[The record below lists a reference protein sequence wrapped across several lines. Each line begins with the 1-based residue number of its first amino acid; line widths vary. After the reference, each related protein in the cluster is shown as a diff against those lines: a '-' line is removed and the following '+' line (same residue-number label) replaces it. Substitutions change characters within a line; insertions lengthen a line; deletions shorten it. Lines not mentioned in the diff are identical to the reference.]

1 MGFKGATVNDV
12 GVVPKSPGQLRS
24 GYHQIA
30 TRAGRATM
38 SGFGERMQRAARER
52 IETFRR
58 DASAAPAFAVRV
70 RPLRQARA
78 LAANA
83 NGALGVPDAVA
94 FVVEPKTGLRLPG
107 EFCVR
112 GQTSD
117 CAPLA
122 GMGVRVKRIAGV
134 GVKVYACGLYVH
146 PKQAKQSLG
155 DAHLGRGVADVAGD
169 QKLFDALLHD
179 SSVTKTVR
187 LTFARDLDSAKI
199 ADALSERLR
208 PALGKDSKSLRTFEA
223 YFDGVKF
230 LKGQSLTFSADG
242 GKLTTSIRES
252 RSGSSTTRRCA
263 SRSSTRTWGK
273 TRWCRA
279 RRRAWGRRSPRT
291 SSGRKEDARTRNTI
305 MTRSQKATTPVKS
318 VFPSFSRHFRTRA
331 TSAHLSLRRLTH
343 SSPKLSFERSPRRQ
357 RVPTSPHASLSRR

>member
-1 MGFKGATVNDV
+1 
-12 GVVPKSPGQLRS
+12 
-24 GYHQIA
+24 
-30 TRAGRATM
+30 M

-122 GMGVRVKRIAGV
+122 GMCVRVKRIAGV

-146 PKQAKQSLG
+146 PKQAKQSVG
-155 DAHLGRGVADVAGD
+155 DAGWHVGRGVADVAGD

-242 GKLTTSIRES
+242 GKLTTSIR
-252 RSGSSTTRRCA
+252 
-263 SRSSTRTWGK
+263 GK
-273 TRWCRA
+273 QV
-279 RRRAWGRRSPRT
+279 GVID
-291 SSGRKEDARTRNTI
+291 DAKMCVALFDAYLGKN
-305 MTRSQKATTPVKS
+305 PVVPGAKKS
-318 VFPSFSRHFRTRA
+318 LGEKIA
-331 TSAHLSLRRLTH
+331 AH
-343 SSPKLSFERSPRRQ
+343 
-357 RVPTSPHASLSRR
+357 VVG

>member
-1 MGFKGATVNDV
+1 
-12 GVVPKSPGQLRS
+12 
-24 GYHQIA
+24 
-30 TRAGRATM
+30 M

-146 PKQAKQSLG
+146 PKQAKQSVG
-155 DAHLGRGVADVAGD
+155 M
-169 QKLFDALLHD
+169 
-179 SSVTKTVR
+179 
-187 LTFARDLDSAKI
+187 RD
-199 ADALSERLR
+199 
-208 PALGKDSKSLRTFEA
+208 G
-223 YFDGVKF
+223 
-230 LKGQSLTFSADG
+230 
-242 GKLTTSIRES
+242 
-252 RSGSSTTRRCA
+252 
-263 SRSSTRTWGK
+263 
-273 TRWCRA
+273 
-279 RRRAWGRRSPRT
+279 
-291 SSGRKEDARTRNTI
+291 
-305 MTRSQKATTPVKS
+305 
-318 VFPSFSRHFRTRA
+318 
-331 TSAHLSLRRLTH
+331 TSAAAS
-343 SSPKLSFERSPRRQ
+343 
-357 RVPTSPHASLSRR
+357 PTSPGTRSFSTRCFTTRASRRPCV

>member
-1 MGFKGATVNDV
+1 VVPLRVDLFTKKTPSNQKSWISSVESICFPMGFKGATVNDV

-24 GYHQIA
+24 GYQIA
-30 TRAGRATM
+30 ARDTPRRATM

-146 PKQAKQSLG
+146 PKQAKQS
-155 DAHLGRGVADVAGD
+155 RGG
-169 QKLFDALLHD
+169 
-179 SSVTKTVR
+179 
-187 LTFARDLDSAKI
+187 
-199 ADALSERLR
+199 
-208 PALGKDSKSLRTFEA
+208 
-223 YFDGVKF
+223 
-230 LKGQSLTFSADG
+230 
-242 GKLTTSIRES
+242 
-252 RSGSSTTRRCA
+252 CA
-263 SRSSTRTWGK
+263 PW
-273 TRWCRA
+273 A
-279 RRRAWGRRSPRT
+279 RRRRRRRGPEAFRRAASRLE
-291 SSGRKEDARTRNTI
+291 RHED
-305 MTRSQKATTPVKS
+305 
-318 VFPSFSRHFRTRA
+318 RA
-331 TSAHLSLRRLTH
+331 SDV
-343 SSPKLSFERSPRRQ
+343 RQ
-357 RVPTSPHASLSRR
+357 GPGQREDR

>member
-1 MGFKGATVNDV
+1 VDIE
-12 GVVPKSPGQLRS
+12 
-24 GYHQIA
+24 QIVA
-30 TRAGRATM
+30 RDAPRRATM

-187 LTFARDLDSAKI
+187 LTFARNLDSAKI

-242 GKLTTSIRES
+242 GKLTTSIR
-252 RSGSSTTRRCA
+252 
-263 SRSSTRTWGK
+263 GK
-273 TRWCRA
+273 QV
-279 RRRAWGRRSPRT
+279 GVID
-291 SSGRKEDARTRNTI
+291 DAKMCVALFDAYLGKN
-305 MTRSQKATTPVKS
+305 PVVPGAKKS
-318 VFPSFSRHFRTRA
+318 LGEKIA
-331 TSAHLSLRRLTH
+331 AH
-343 SSPKLSFERSPRRQ
+343 
-357 RVPTSPHASLSRR
+357 VVG

>member
-1 MGFKGATVNDV
+1 MDIEQIVARDA
-12 GVVPKSPGQLRS
+12 LR
-24 GYHQIA
+24 
-30 TRAGRATM
+30 RATM

-52 IETFRR
+52 IEAFRR
-58 DASAAPAFAVRV
+58 DASDAPAFAARV

-146 PKQAKQSLG
+146 PKQARDALG
-155 DAHLGRGVADVAGD
+155 DAHVGRGVAEVAGD
-169 QKLFDALLHD
+169 QAVFDALLRD
-179 SSVTKTVR
+179 ARVTKTVR
-187 LTFARDLDSAKI
+187 LTFARNLDSAKI

-223 YFDGVKF
+223 YFDGVTF

-242 GKLTTSIRES
+242 GALTTSIR
-252 RSGSSTTRRCA
+252 
-263 SRSSTRTWGK
+263 GK
-273 TRWCRA
+273 RVGVIDDAEMCVA
-279 RRRAWGRRSPRT
+279 LFDAYLGR
-291 SSGRKEDARTRNTI
+291 N
-305 MTRSQKATTPVKS
+305 PVVPGAKKS
-318 VFPSFSRHFRTRA
+318 
-331 TSAHLSLRRLTH
+331 LGE
-343 SSPKLSFERSPRRQ
+343 KLAAD
-357 RVPTSPHASLSRR
+357 VVG

>member
-1 MGFKGATVNDV
+1 MFTDAFQVRRERLV
-12 GVVPKSPGQLRS
+12 RRRQLEVDIE
-24 GYHQIA
+24 QIVA
-30 TRAGRATM
+30 RDAPRRATM

-78 LAANA
+78 LAANV
-83 NGALGVPDAVA
+83 NGALGVPDAVK
-94 FVVEPKTGLRLPG
+94 FVTEPKTGLRLPG

-146 PKQAKQSLG
+146 PKQARDALG
-155 DAHLGRGVADVAGD
+155 DAHVGRGVAEVAGD
-169 QKLFDALLHD
+169 QAVFDALLRD
-179 SSVTKTVR
+179 ARVTKTVR
-187 LTFARDLDSAKI
+187 LTFARNLDSAKI

-223 YFDGVKF
+223 YFDGVTF

-242 GKLTTSIRES
+242 GALTTSIR
-252 RSGSSTTRRCA
+252 
-263 SRSSTRTWGK
+263 GK
-273 TRWCRA
+273 RV
-279 RRRAWGRRSPRT
+279 GVID
-291 SSGRKEDARTRNTI
+291 DAEMCVALFDAYLGKN
-305 MTRSQKATTPVKS
+305 PVVPGAKKS
-318 VFPSFSRHFRTRA
+318 
-331 TSAHLSLRRLTH
+331 LGE
-343 SSPKLSFERSPRRQ
+343 KLAAD
-357 RVPTSPHASLSRR
+357 VVG

>member
-1 MGFKGATVNDV
+1 MRFKGVQVNDV
-12 GVVPKSPGQLRS
+12 AVASCEVDIRS
-24 GYHQIA
+24 AARA
-30 TRAGRATM
+30 TRRATM
-38 SGFGERMQRAARER
+38 SGFGERTQRAVRER

-58 DASAAPAFAVRV
+58 DASVAPAFAVRV

-83 NGALGVPDAVA
+83 NGALGVPSTTNATAVA
-94 FVVEPKTGLRLPG
+94 LVEEPKTGLRLPG

-117 CAPLA
+117 CAPL
-122 GMGVRVKRIAGV
+122 GGIGVRVKRIAGV

-146 PKQAKQSLG
+146 PKQARDALG
-155 DAHLGRGVADVAGD
+155 EAHVGRSVAEVAGD
-169 QKLFDALLHD
+169 QKVFDALLRD
-179 SSVTKTVR
+179 SSVAKTVR

-242 GKLTTSIRES
+242 GKLTTSIR
-252 RSGSSTTRRCA
+252 
-263 SRSSTRTWGK
+263 GK
-273 TRWCRA
+273 QV
-279 RRRAWGRRSPRT
+279 GVID
-291 SSGRKEDARTRNTI
+291 DAKMCVALFDAYMGTN
-305 MTRSQKATTPVKS
+305 PVVPAAKKS
-318 VFPSFSRHFRTRA
+318 LGEKLA
-331 TSAHLSLRRLTH
+331 AH
-343 SSPKLSFERSPRRQ
+343 
-357 RVPTSPHASLSRR
+357 VVG

>member
-1 MGFKGATVNDV
+1 
-12 GVVPKSPGQLRS
+12 
-24 GYHQIA
+24 
-30 TRAGRATM
+30 M

-52 IETFRR
+52 IEASRR
-58 DASAAPAFAVRV
+58 DASAAPAFAARV

-83 NGALGVPDAVA
+83 NGALGVPDAVK
-94 FVVEPKTGLRLPG
+94 FVTEPKTGLRLPG

-146 PKQAKQSLG
+146 PKQARDALG
-155 DAHLGRGVADVAGD
+155 DAHVGRGVAEVAGD
-169 QKLFDALLHD
+169 QAVFDALLRD
-179 SSVTKTVR
+179 ARVTKTVR
-187 LTFARDLDSAKI
+187 LTFARNLDSAKI

-223 YFDGVKF
+223 YFDGVTF

-242 GKLTTSIRES
+242 GALTTSIR
-252 RSGSSTTRRCA
+252 
-263 SRSSTRTWGK
+263 GK
-273 TRWCRA
+273 RV
-279 RRRAWGRRSPRT
+279 GVI
-291 SSGRKEDARTRNTI
+291 EDAEMCVALFDAYLGKN
-305 MTRSQKATTPVKS
+305 PVVPGAKKS
-318 VFPSFSRHFRTRA
+318 LGEKLA
-331 TSAHLSLRRLTH
+331 AH
-343 SSPKLSFERSPRRQ
+343 
-357 RVPTSPHASLSRR
+357 VVG

>member
-1 MGFKGATVNDV
+1 MFTDAFQVRRERLV
-12 GVVPKSPGQLRS
+12 RRRQLEVDIE
-24 GYHQIA
+24 QIVA
-30 TRAGRATM
+30 RDAPRRATM

-52 IETFRR
+52 IEASRR
-58 DASAAPAFAVRV
+58 DASAAPAFAARV

-146 PKQAKQSLG
+146 PKQARDALG
-155 DAHLGRGVADVAGD
+155 DAHVGRGVAEVAGD
-169 QKLFDALLHD
+169 QAVFDALLRD
-179 SSVTKTVR
+179 ARVTKTVR
-187 LTFARDLDSAKI
+187 LTFARNLDSAKI

-208 PALGKDSKSLRTFEA
+208 PALGKDSKSLRTFET
-223 YFDGVKF
+223 YFDGVTF

-242 GKLTTSIRES
+242 GKLTTSIR
-252 RSGSSTTRRCA
+252 
-263 SRSSTRTWGK
+263 GK
-273 TRWCRA
+273 RV
-279 RRRAWGRRSPRT
+279 GVID
-291 SSGRKEDARTRNTI
+291 DAEMCVALFDAYLGKN
-305 MTRSQKATTPVKS
+305 PVVPGAKKS
-318 VFPSFSRHFRTRA
+318 LGEKLA
-331 TSAHLSLRRLTH
+331 AH
-343 SSPKLSFERSPRRQ
+343 
-357 RVPTSPHASLSRR
+357 VVG

>member
-1 MGFKGATVNDV
+1 MFTDAFQVRRERLV
-12 GVVPKSPGQLRS
+12 RRRQLEVDIE
-24 GYHQIA
+24 QIVA
-30 TRAGRATM
+30 RDAPRRATM

-52 IETFRR
+52 IEASRR
-58 DASAAPAFAVRV
+58 DASAAPAFAARV

-83 NGALGVPDAVA
+83 NGALGVPDAVK
-94 FVVEPKTGLRLPG
+94 FVTEPKTGLRLPG

-146 PKQAKQSLG
+146 PKQARDALG
-155 DAHLGRGVADVAGD
+155 DAHVGRGVAEVAGD
-169 QKLFDALLHD
+169 QAVFDALLRD
-179 SSVTKTVR
+179 ARVTKTVR
-187 LTFARDLDSAKI
+187 LTFARNLDSAKI

-223 YFDGVKF
+223 YFDGVTF

-242 GKLTTSIRES
+242 GKLTTSIR
-252 RSGSSTTRRCA
+252 
-263 SRSSTRTWGK
+263 GK
-273 TRWCRA
+273 RV
-279 RRRAWGRRSPRT
+279 GVID
-291 SSGRKEDARTRNTI
+291 DAEMCVALFDAYLGKN
-305 MTRSQKATTPVKS
+305 PVVPGAKKS
-318 VFPSFSRHFRTRA
+318 LGEKLA
-331 TSAHLSLRRLTH
+331 AH
-343 SSPKLSFERSPRRQ
+343 
-357 RVPTSPHASLSRR
+357 VVG